1 MQGLQNSPMNMIR
14 QLLAVWL
21 LIMTCAVHAQPDPA
35 HAVMTLTH
43 AQLASQRGDTEV
55 VLPHLLPAED
65 FHATGD
71 VVRYQLT
78 LDLPQRPREPL
89 GIFVPKVSLGG
100 RLFLNGEL
108 IGSCA
113 VGALDTLRCLH
124 RPWLLAPPVALWDV
138 GRNVLDIEVHVD
150 DRQMN
155 GLSTVRVGPL
165 LTLEQGDYAWQYFL
179 QVQLVQAL
187 SWITVIL
194 GLLSLMVAFYLP
206 GPNLYLWVGIA
217 SLLHALSNLNFL
229 STQAW
234 PTPELFSWFAFSS
247 RMCSVPMLLLAC
259 IALYEKDQPWQH
271 AVAVIYAVLGP
282 LLVWFSDNNRTWVGF
297 YYVPVLSSAVL
308 VLLAM
313 TRWTW
318 QSRKLPQVVMLVSV
332 AVMLAAGFDDWHRLR
347 GASAFEGVYLLAY
360 ASAGFLV
367 VMGGL
372 VMARL
377 ASGLLESRELTAT
390 LERKVAEREQRLAE
404 AYERRLSLERS
415 AAVNQERERLLADMH
430 DSLGAGLSTAHLLLR
445 QGQLSVQAAAYMVQE
460 CMDDLRLVFDV
471 SANLDGSLETL
482 VADVRHRLEGR
493 MAAVGLQ
500 THWDIDVQEMP
511 MMDPSHALQLMR
523 ILQESITNVIRH
535 AQARQLN
542 VSLRWQGQERV
553 LWLRVQ
559 DDGMGMPA
567 QALRTG
573 RGLANMARRAVAL
586 GGELD
591 IRAAN
596 PGTVVALQLRVP
608 SARSLV

>member
-1 MQGLQNSPMNMIR
+1 
-14 QLLAVWL
+14 
-21 LIMTCAVHAQPDPA
+21 
-35 HAVMTLTH
+35 
-43 AQLASQRGDTEV
+43 
-55 VLPHLLPAED
+55 
-65 FHATGD
+65 
-71 VVRYQLT
+71 
-78 LDLPQRPREPL
+78 
-89 GIFVPKVSLGG
+89 
-100 RLFLNGEL
+100 
-108 IGSCA
+108 
-113 VGALDTLRCLH
+113 
-124 RPWLLAPPVALWDV
+124 
-138 GRNVLDIEVHVD
+138 
-150 DRQMN
+150 
-155 GLSTVRVGPL
+155 
-165 LTLEQGDYAWQYFL
+165 
-179 QVQLVQAL
+179 
-187 SWITVIL
+187 
-194 GLLSLMVAFYLP
+194 
-206 GPNLYLWVGIA
+206 
-217 SLLHALSNLNFL
+217 
-229 STQAW
+229 
-234 PTPELFSWFAFSS
+234 
-247 RMCSVPMLLLAC
+247 
-259 IALYEKDQPWQH
+259 
-271 AVAVIYAVLGP
+271 
-282 LLVWFSDNNRTWVGF
+282 
-297 YYVPVLSSAVL
+297 
-308 VLLAM
+308 
-313 TRWTW
+313 W

-347 GASAFEGVYLLAY
+347 GARAFEGVYLLAY